1 MVGLPGCGK
10 TTFCKKY
17 LPNHIRICL
26 DEIENN
32 DRDKE
37 FETIEENLSKGNNI
51 VVDDTSITKQIRTA
65 HVLRARKFN
74 ATIKAVFFNYSIS
87 KIRIQNSER
96 EDQVPE
102 QALFRMKKQLVP
114 PTKDEGFE
122 FVQEV
127 NDSFNILR

>member
-10 TTFCKKY
+10 TTFCKKS

-32 DRDKE
+32 DRYQENKI
-37 FETIEENLSKGNNI
+37 IEENLSKDNNI
-51 VVDDTSITKQIRTA
+51 VIDDTSLTKTIRA
-65 HVLRARKFN
+65 GHILRARKFN
-74 ATIKAVFFNYSIS
+74 AKIKVIFFNYSILR
-87 KIRIQNSER
+87 IRIQNSER

-102 QALFRMKKQLVP
+102 SVLFRMKNQLVP

-122 FVQEV
+122 FVQV
-127 NDSFNILR
+127 LND

>member
-37 FETIEENLSKGNNI
+37 FETIEENLSKDNNI
-51 VVDDTSITKQIRTA
+51 VVDDTSLTKYIRA
-65 HVLRARKFN
+65 GHVLRARKFN

-87 KIRIQNSER
+87 KIRIQNSNR
-96 EDQVPE
+96 EKQVPE
-102 QALFRMKKQLVP
+102 QVLFRMEKQLVP
-114 PTKDEGFE
+114 PTEDEGFE

-127 NDSFNILR
+127 E